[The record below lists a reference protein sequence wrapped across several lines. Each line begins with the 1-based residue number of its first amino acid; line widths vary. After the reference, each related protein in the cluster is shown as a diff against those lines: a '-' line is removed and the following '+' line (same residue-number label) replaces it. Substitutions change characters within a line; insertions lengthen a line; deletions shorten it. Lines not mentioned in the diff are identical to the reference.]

1 MLIALLALFVAL
13 TGSATAAVIVSSSD
27 QLAPGV
33 VTSSKL
39 AETAVTN
46 SRIGDGAVNS
56 RALNVRAVHNFNMLN
71 PIFSATVLADGTAT
85 SKVGVTETSKVPGI
99 FGRGLYNVTFDRD
112 ISNCAIVAT
121 PGQTGVMAS
130 TFVSGNSRVATV
142 GLSRSTLNE
151 SPTTTNVIAS
161 PIDGGFTVMVQ
172 C

>member
-13 TGSATAAVIVSSSD
+13 TGSATAAVIITSSD
-27 QLAPGV
+27 QLAPEV
-33 VTSSKL
+33 VTSSRL
-39 AETAVTN
+39 ADEAVTN
-46 SRIGDGAVNS
+46 SRIADGAVNK
-56 RALNVRAVHNFNMLN
+56 RTLGARAVHNLNLLN

-99 FGRGLYNVTFDRD
+99 FGRGFYNVKFDRD

-130 TFVSGNSRVATV
+130 TFVSGNSSRAATV
-142 GLSRSTLNE
+142 GLSHYVLSESGAQTLAT
-151 SPTTTNVIAS
+151 PV
-161 PIDGGFTVMVQ
+161 DGRFTVMVQ

>member
-13 TGSATAAVIVSSSD
+13 TGSATAAVIITSSD

-33 VTSSKL
+33 VTSSRL
-39 AETAVTN
+39 AEKAVTN

-56 RALNVRAVHNFNMLN
+56 RALTVRAVHNFNMLN
-71 PIFSATVLADGTAT
+71 PIFSASVLADGTAT

-99 FGRGLYNVTFDRD
+99 VGKGLYNVTFDRD

-130 TFVSGNSRVATV
+130 TFVSGNSRVAMV
-142 GLSRSTLNE
+142 GLSHYVLSESGAQTLAT
-151 SPTTTNVIAS
+151 PV
-161 PIDGGFTVMVQ
+161 DGRFTVMVQ

>member
-13 TGSATAAVIVSSSD
+13 TGSATAAVIVTSSD
-27 QLAPGV
+27 QLAPEV
-33 VTSSKL
+33 VTSSRL
-39 AETAVTN
+39 AEKAVTN

-71 PIFSATVLADGTAT
+71 PIYSATVREDGTAT

-99 FGRGLYNVTFDRD
+99 FGKGLYNVTFDRD

-121 PGQTGVMAS
+121 PGQTGVMAQ
-130 TFVSGNSRVATV
+130 TFVGNSSRVASV
-142 GLSRSTLNE
+142 GLSRYQLSE
-151 SPTTTNVIAS
+151 SGTVVVPTPVDS
-161 PIDGGFTVMVQ
+161 RFTVMVQ